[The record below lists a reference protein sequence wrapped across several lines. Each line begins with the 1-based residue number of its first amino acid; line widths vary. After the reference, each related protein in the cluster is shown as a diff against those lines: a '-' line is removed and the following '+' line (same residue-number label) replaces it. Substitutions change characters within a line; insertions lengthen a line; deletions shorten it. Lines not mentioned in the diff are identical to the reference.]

1 MVIET
6 QNVHPVGHL
15 DYRVDRR
22 MTGWSEWNLM
32 GRGWYKNVIE
42 NVIILLFIIIIL
54 LF

>member
-1 MVIET
+1 MLIET

-22 MTGWSEWNLM
+22 MTGWTEWKLM
-32 GRGWYKNVIE
+32 GRGRYKNVIE
-42 NVIILLFIIIIL
+42 KVIILFIIIIL